1 MRSRDFSGG
10 LHPAVILWMAVGWLG
25 FAVLPWFGI
34 EDGFFGFSW
43 LFKGYPLDSKFAP
56 ALVLNLKGEKLW
68 LAPLGA
74 LLAAPL
80 LLWGRKKSDPLF
92 STLLIAIGAAGFAW
106 LLFQGFAIGLRGWQF
121 GWLQNLFGD
130 LGDRQFGMGYGAL
143 LVGLAF
149 LFLFSLGVAGRGAV
163 GGDVF
168 VVSTIAFV
176 VAAVGLFIFMPIL
189 QMLANALMTADGSYS
204 LGTFLGKLFSARLWG
219 LDCLAGGSRCGV
231 AWNSLL
237 LAVLVGILTTVLG
250 LMFALVV
257 TRTGFRHGKFLRAL
271 TVLPII
277 TPPFVIGLAIV
288 LLFGLSGAVTQT
300 VADIFGLQPT
310 RWVYGLPGLLIAQ
323 LLAFTPIAFLVLIG
337 VVEGVSPSMEE
348 AAQTLRANRWQTF
361 WTVSLPLMRPGLANA
376 FLLGFIESMADFGN
390 PLVLG
395 GNFDVLSTEIFFAI
409 VGAQND
415 EAQAAILALVLLA
428 FTLVAFYAQRFWLGK
443 KSYTTL
449 SGKGDAGVHPQLPA
463 GLRRAVFAVAGF
475 WALFTI
481 LVYATIFYGSFVKLW
496 GVDHSLTFAHY
507 IKAFSVGWN
516 EFGIHW
522 KGSAWSSFWTTMMIA
537 LISAPLTAAIGLLTA
552 YLLVRQN
559 FSGKNAFEFGTMLS
573 FAIPGTVIG
582 VSYVIAFNVPPIEL
596 TGTGIILVL
605 SFIFRNMPVGVR
617 AGVAS
622 MSQIDRSL
630 DESSLTLGANSWQTF
645 RKVVLPLLRPA
656 ILAAL
661 VYSFVRAM
669 TAISAVI
676 FLVSARYD
684 MSTSYIVGR
693 VENNEYGI
701 AIAYSAVLI
710 GVMLAVVGLMQLLV
724 GRRNIGRRGQH
735 GDPQSGGWRSNV
747 SLPGTGRNQPA
758 FSGGG

>member
-1 MRSRDFSGG
+1 
-10 LHPAVILWMAVGWLG
+10 MAVGLIG
-25 FAVLPWFGI
+25 FAVLPWYGT
-34 EDGFFGFSW
+34 DSNFFTLSW
-43 LFKGYPLDSKFAP
+43 LLDGYPLDRDVAP
-56 ALVLNLKGEKLW
+56 GLFLVLQGQKTW
-68 LAPLGA
+68 LAPVGLLLLVPLLMWNRQKPDPFFGRLLIVVGA
-74 LLAAPL
+74 VGFAYLLA
-80 LLWGRKKSDPLF
+80 
-92 STLLIAIGAAGFAW
+92 
-106 LLFQGFAIGLRGWQF
+106 QGFAIGLRGWRF
-121 GWLQNLFGD
+121 EWLTALFGD
-130 LGDRQFGMGYGAL
+130 LGDRQFGMGYGAML
-143 LVGLAF
+143 CAGAF
-149 LFLFSLGVAGRGAV
+149 LFLFSLGLAGRGVV

-176 VAAVGLFIFMPIL
+176 ITMVGLFIFMPIL
-189 QMLANALMTADGSYS
+189 QMLANALITQEGSYS
-204 LGTFLGKLFSARLWG
+204 LASFADKIFSQRLWG
-219 LDCLAGGSRCGV
+219 LGCVTDSVRCGV
-231 AWNSLL
+231 AWNSLF
-237 LAVLVGILTTVLG
+237 LAILVGVLSTLLG
-250 LMFALVV
+250 LVFALVV
-257 TRTGFRHGKFLRAL
+257 TRTGFRHGSLLRAL

-277 TPPFVIGLAIV
+277 TPPFVIGLAII

-300 VADIFGLQPT
+300 FAELFGVQAT

-323 LLAFTPIAFLVLIG
+323 LLAFTPIAFLVMIG

-348 AAQTLRANRWQTF
+348 AAQTLRASRWQTF

-415 EAQAAILALVLLA
+415 QAQAAILAIVLLV
-428 FTLVAFYAQRFWLGK
+428 FTLGAFYAQRFWLGQ
-443 KSYTTL
+443 KSYTTV
-449 SGKGDAGVHPQLPA
+449 SGKGDAGVHPLLPT
-463 GLRRAVFAVAGF
+463 GLRYGVFAIAGF
-475 WALFTI
+475 WALFTVF
-481 LVYATIFYGSFVKLW
+481 VYATIFYGSFVTLW
-496 GVDHSLTFAHY
+496 GVDYSLTFAHY
-507 IKAFSVGWN
+507 VKSFAIGWN

-522 KGSAWSSFWTTMMIA
+522 KGAAWSSFWTTITIA
-537 LISAPLTAAIGLLTA
+537 LVSAPLTAMIGLLTA
-552 YLLVRQN
+552 YLLVRQD
-559 FSGKNAFEFGTMLS
+559 FAGKNAFEFGTMLS

-596 TGTGIILVL
+596 TGTGVILVL

-645 RKVVLPLLRPA
+645 RRIMLPLLRPA

-684 MSTSYIVGR
+684 MSTSYIIGR

-710 GVMLAVVGLMQLLV
+710 AVMLAVIGLMQLAV
-724 GRRNIGRRGQH
+724 GSRNIGRRRGH
-735 GDPQSGGWRSNV
+735 DADLSQSRTNV
-747 SLPGTGRNQPA
+747 SQSRTGPAQPA